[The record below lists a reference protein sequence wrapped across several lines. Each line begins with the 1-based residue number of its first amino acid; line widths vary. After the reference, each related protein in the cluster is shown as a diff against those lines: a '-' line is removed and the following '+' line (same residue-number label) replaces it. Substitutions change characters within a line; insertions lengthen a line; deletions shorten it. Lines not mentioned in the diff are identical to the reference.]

1 MTRGSDIDVLVAGGG
16 AFGLWT
22 ALACLRRGLRVAIAD
37 PGRIGAAGASLT
49 PTGALAPHQPGRPT
63 ALKTLQ
69 ARALA
74 ALPETLAALE
84 AETGRRLGHAR
95 PGRLSILPDAA
106 ARERAEARLPALRAA
121 QGEACAILAPGDWPA
136 GWLEAPAAQFDPR
149 TARLDAPRLLA
160 ALRAACEARGARML
174 DGAALLNLA
183 PGPEGFALSTGPL
196 RAGRLALATGAA
208 AFAAAGLPGGPEHGQ
223 AARLALRA
231 PPGAPL
237 IMGRGLWIVPH
248 ADGTVGVGATAEKG
262 RADLG
267 LDAQL
272 ESVIDRARA
281 LCPVLR
287 EAPVLSRWAGLR
299 PRAASRD
306 PVVGPL
312 PDRPHVIVVGG
323 GQRIGLALAPACG
336 EAAAAFLAEAPPPD
350 WPDAFLPSAHLAARA
365 PA

>member
-69 ARALA
+69 
-74 ALPETLAALE
+74 
-84 AETGRRLGHAR
+84 
-95 PGRLSILPDAA
+95 
-106 ARERAEARLPALRAA
+106 
-121 QGEACAILAPGDWPA
+121 
-136 GWLEAPAAQFDPR
+136 AQFDPR